1 MAKGVFKTHAGLTPP
16 KHQNQVPVA
25 SASRTYFRVDGRLP
39 ERIEDRMLPQLNGRV
54 DGYFETNYGR
64 NGSWLVSFPSRT
76 SLTASE
82 IESRLSSMSG
92 NYYSVLPIPL
102 DQLHNWRDVT
112 ESSVEGS
119 AGPQWVGVD
128 MAAATPAPEAYA
140 DTLNQMYS
148 SFMHHMR
155 VVKSRA
161 FEQGIGPLVGPVV
174 PTEPQKPNER
184 WEYVPLTRPEKFGE
198 AGWFND
204 RYAPE
209 LAKVSR
215 RIALVGMCATEGDA
229 KNITEADVQAWH
241 DKKVTEL
248 TPGVTV
254 SEAAAKEPTKPTKPP
269 LAGFDTTASGDHR
282 PGLWRQTEGA

>member
-1 MAKGVFKTHAGLTPP
+1 MAKTVFKARQPGLSTTDAL
-16 KHQNQVPVA
+16 VA
-25 SASRTYFRVDGRLP
+25 APTGRVYFRVDGRLP
-39 ERIEDRMLPQLNGRV
+39 ERIEDRMLPQLNGCV
-54 DGYFETNYGR
+54 DRYLETNYG
-64 NGSWLVSFPSRT
+64 
-76 SLTASE
+76 
-82 IESRLSSMSG
+82 
-92 NYYSVLPIPL
+92 
-102 DQLHNWRDVT
+102 
-112 ESSVEGS
+112 
-119 AGPQWVGVD
+119 
-128 MAAATPAPEAYA
+128 
-140 DTLNQMYS
+140 
-148 SFMHHMR
+148 
-155 VVKSRA
+155 
-161 FEQGIGPLVGPVV
+161 
-174 PTEPQKPNER
+174 
-184 WEYVPLTRPEKFGE
+184 LTRPEKFGE

>member
-1 MAKGVFKTHAGLTPP
+1 MAKGVFKARQPGLSTTDAL
-16 KHQNQVPVA
+16 VA
-25 SASRTYFRVDGRLP
+25 APTGRVYFRVDGRLP
-39 ERIEDRMLPQLNGRV
+39 ERIEDRMLPQLNGCV
-54 DGYFETNYGR
+54 DGYLETNYGR
-64 NGSWLVSFPSRT
+64 DGSWLVSFPSRT

-92 NYYSVLPIPL
+92 NYYSALLIPL

-112 ESSVEGS
+112 ESSVDGLQS
-119 AGPQWVGVD
+119 LK
-128 MAAATPAPEAYA
+128 AATTPTPEAYA

-161 FEQGIGPLVGPVV
+161 FEQGIGPLVGPVI
-174 PTEPQKPNER
+174 PPEPQKPNER

-209 LAKVSR
+209 LAKASR
-215 RIALVGMCATEGDA
+215 RIALAGMCATEGDA

-241 DKKVTEL
+241 DKKVAEL

-254 SEAAAKEPTKPTKPP
+254 SEAIAKEPTKPTKPP